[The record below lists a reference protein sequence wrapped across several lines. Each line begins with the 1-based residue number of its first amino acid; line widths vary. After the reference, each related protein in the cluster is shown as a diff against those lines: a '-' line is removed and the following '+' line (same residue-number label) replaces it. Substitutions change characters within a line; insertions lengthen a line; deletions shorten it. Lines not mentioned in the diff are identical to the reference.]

1 MLKAFV
7 STQVDYNKNLIELL
21 SNSNNMEDSNSILSL
36 LKPGQLFSGEVTD
49 IRGQMIQIYINNEQM
64 VSAKLLDSADFVIG
78 QTVTFQVKDK
88 KDGVIMIH
96 PILTDEATSLPMQK
110 ALTAAGLTITD
121 KNLELVKTLMNEQQP
136 IDKQTLTFYLKQR
149 NTFPNADIKTLILM
163 NKNNIPITSETI
175 YALENYKNYEQ
186 GLLKEIDTLSN
197 EIPNVILDTI
207 KEKGVEAALEL
218 QDKIVQL
225 FTKEPVESIN
235 GKGTEK
241 NLLFSP
247 KLREELALSLEKL
260 EIPQELKQMVLSD
273 KVPAELILKSLNE
286 FLKDN
291 TFPEQEKLIQT
302 LFETDSY
309 KELVKET
316 LSKELLLEP
325 KDLEVKG
332 KIKEYY
338 KDLLEKNQSL
348 KSIFE
353 TVDKGN
359 SKASQTVSDMNQNIR
374 FMNNLNEVFSYI
386 QLPLKL
392 ANQNAHGDLY
402 VLRKKKKTNP
412 EEDLTAMLHLDL
424 ENLGEVNVF
433 VRLKGKLVNSTFTLD
448 NNETAE
454 LIEKNLSLL
463 TVGLNKKGYQL
474 IASVKEENSKKDFVE
489 KLLEQ
494 DSTNTSVKRYSFDVR
509 A

>member
-1 MLKAFV
+1 
-7 STQVDYNKNLIELL
+7 
-21 SNSNNMEDSNSILSL
+21 
-36 LKPGQLFSGEVTD
+36 
-49 IRGQMIQIYINNEQM
+49 
-64 VSAKLLDSADFVIG
+64 
-78 QTVTFQVKDK
+78 
-88 KDGVIMIH
+88 
-96 PILTDEATSLPMQK
+96 
-110 ALTAAGLTITD
+110 
-121 KNLELVKTLMNEQQP
+121 MNEQQP

-225 FTKEPVESIN
+225 FIKEPVESIN

-448 NNETAE
+448 
-454 LIEKNLSLL
+454 KN
-463 TVGLNKKGYQL
+463 
-474 IASVKEENSKKDFVE
+474 
-489 KLLEQ
+489 
-494 DSTNTSVKRYSFDVR
+494 
-509 A
+509 